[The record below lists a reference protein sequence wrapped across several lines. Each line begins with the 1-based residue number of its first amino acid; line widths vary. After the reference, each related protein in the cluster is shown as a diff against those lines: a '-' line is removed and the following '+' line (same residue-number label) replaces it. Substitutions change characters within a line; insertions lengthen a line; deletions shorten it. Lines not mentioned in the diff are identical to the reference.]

1 LFAAGCKDAKTSTT
15 VAAPEAPSISAAGV
29 PEDAAQFGRFR
40 PGEEHSA
47 ALAREIPGFGGF
59 YLDETGN
66 MHAYLLDLKNEGLAR
81 AALARTF
88 AEIRRGFGPQERA
101 RYISHDILVHQG
113 QYEFGQLADWRNML
127 TDPVIQIPGV
137 AFAGG
142 IDEQANRVSIGI
154 DRTRSAQVRALVDQK
169 LEELGVPR
177 AAVVYDESELIM

>member
-15 VAAPEAPSISAAGV
+15 VAAPEAPFISAAGV

-47 ALAREIPGFGGF
+47 ALAREFGGF

-113 QYEFGQLADWRNML
+113 QYEFGQLADWRNVL

-154 DRTRSAQVRALVDQK
+154 DRTRSAQVRVLVDQK
-169 LEELGVPR
+169 LEELGVPH